1 MYTLL
6 MAVMLVTLMAC
17 SQVHVTDYNDMQ
29 PELDIEAFFNGEL
42 TAHGVVKDRSGKVIR
57 HFSADI
63 AASWEGGVGTL
74 VEDFVFDD
82 GETQQRIWV
91 LTPTGNGNFTGTAG
105 DVVGTGKLQQAGNS
119 LFLDYVLRLAYK
131 DGEID
136 VHVDDRMY
144 LVSPDVLIN
153 ESVLNKFVF
162 RVGSLLLVI
171 TREGAE
177 MRRNTER

>member
-1 MYTLL
+1 MHKLL
-6 MAVMLVTLMAC
+6 TAVMLGTLMAC
-17 SQVHVTDYNDMQ
+17 SQVHVTDYSDMK
-29 PELDIEAFFNGEL
+29 PALDIEAFFSGKL
-42 TAHGVVKDRSGKVIR
+42 TAHGVVKDRGGKVIR

-63 AASWEGGVGTL
+63 AASWEDGVGTL
-74 VEDFVFDD
+74 VEDFIFDD

-91 LTPTGNGNFTGTAG
+91 LTPTGDGHFTGTAG
-105 DVVGTGKLQQAGNS
+105 DVVGAGKLQQAGNS

-136 VHVDDRMY
+136 VRVDDRMY

-153 ESVLNKFVF
+153 ESILSKFGF

-171 TREGAE
+171 TRENAE
-177 MRRNTER
+177 MQKDAER